1 MRRAFALIAL
11 VALSACSS
19 PTQQYPGS
27 KDEGVFFT
35 VPNHWKS
42 ISMAEL
48 QKYEN
53 ASSNPDVVDRA
64 ALVRYEVGYSP
75 DKAITPH
82 DIFSQEVTDQPVA
95 LLRVRDLYADEVNAV
110 SYNVLRSILF
120 PIPRMVLDPQ
130 ESDPTF
136 ELLDDYE
143 VADKGGRG
151 VRTVYRISINGREQT
166 VDQTAVMSPDHRILY
181 AFIIRCSSE
190 CYAKNK
196 KVMTEISD
204 SFSIKGPR

>member
-1 MRRAFALIAL
+1 MRRALALIAL
-11 VALSACSS
+11 LALTSCSS
-19 PTQQYPGS
+19 PSQQYPGS
-27 KDEGVFFT
+27 KTEGVFFT
-35 VPNHWKS
+35 VPNDWKS
-42 ISMAEL
+42 ISMKALQNYEL
-48 QKYEN
+48 
-53 ASSNPDVVDRA
+53 SSTNPDVVDRA
-64 ALVRYEVGYSP
+64 SLVRYEVAYSP
-75 DKAITPH
+75 DISLQPKSV
-82 DIFSQEVTDQPVA
+82 FSQEVTDEPVA
-95 LLRVRDLYADEVNAV
+95 LLRVRDLYAEEVNAV

-130 ESDPTF
+130 EGDPAF

-151 VRTVYRISINGREQT
+151 VRTIYRITVNGVEQT
-166 VDQTAVMSPDHRILY
+166 VDQTAVMSNDHRILY